1 MIGSYLRLIAL
12 ATGFQKG
19 VKSGHHA
26 HELTSIAMESMD
38 AACAVI
44 RITIDQ
50 LAPSEHFIDAIDSNF
65 LYVSFSSAYLLNVSG
80 ERVFMVFACLL
91 TGRLVQLL
99 RPRFS
104 GYLDLGTKEVILQNV
119 SRVIEILN
127 NHGGSVA
134 QSYAKFLKRLYV
146 PFFFISVCIC
156 AKRLHRRMKQSGQD
170 GLSNSQS
177 ISRRRS
183 KPIAQHGHGL
193 CYFPYLASGS
203 DELSASVLSWSASG
217 NGLLLEHEYVW

>member
-26 HELTSIAMESMD
+26 HELTSIAMESVD

-80 ERVFMVFACLL
+80 KRVFVVFACLL

-127 NHGGSVA
+127 DHGGSVA

-146 PFFFISVCIC
+146 PFSLYLYIC
-156 AKRLHRRMKQSGQD
+156 AKRSHRRMKQSGQD
-170 GLSNSQS
+170 GLPNSQS
-177 ISRRRS
+177 ITRRRS

-193 CYFPYLASGS
+193 CYLPYLASGS